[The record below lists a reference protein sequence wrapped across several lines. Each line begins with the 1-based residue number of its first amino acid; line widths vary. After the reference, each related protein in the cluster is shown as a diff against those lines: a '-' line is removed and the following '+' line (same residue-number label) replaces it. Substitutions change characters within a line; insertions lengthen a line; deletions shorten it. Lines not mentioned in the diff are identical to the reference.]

1 MGLDDAF
8 LCTRLDALRVGSL
21 TQQQSDGTQ
30 YDALACA
37 RLTGDDREARIQ
49 LNVQMVYE
57 CVILDKWSM
66 SA

>member
-30 YDALACA
+30 YDALARA

-49 LNVQMVYE
+49 FDVQLVNQRK
-57 CVILDKWSM
+57 ILDI
-66 SA
+66 

>member
-30 YDALACA
+30 YDALASA
-37 RLTGDDREARIQ
+37 RLTSENGKTFSKGDVYI
-49 LNVQMVYE
+49 LNDCEV
-57 CVILDKWSM
+57 CDG
-66 SA
+66 